1 MMRRHRQSGASLL
14 IALIMLIVV
23 MLLGVTAARMS
34 LMNEKSSRSD
44 RDRQIAFEAAEA
56 ALRDAELDLSAGSAH
71 SANVRGQMAAFPVLP
86 GRCHESG
93 PFSGLCHAGNIPLWT
108 TFNMLAPT
116 PWVEYGRYSGQH
128 FPYGAAS
135 LTSRPP
141 RYLIELI
148 TVGKPG
154 ASASAL
160 QRLRVTAVGFGS
172 RNSTQVV
179 LQSIYTIHTAPD
191 SPYKPPVRISW
202 REIGNWQEI

>member
-71 SANVRGQMAAFPVLP
+71 SANVRGQMDAFPALP

-93 PFSGLCHAGNIPLWT
+93 PFAGLCRAGNTPLWAS
-108 TFNMLAPT
+108 FNMLAPT
-116 PWVEYGRYSGQH
+116 PWIDYGRYSAQH

-135 LTSRPP
+135 LAARPP

-148 TVGKPG
+148 TVGKSA
-154 ASASAL
+154 ASASAV

-172 RNSTQVV
+172 RESTQVV
-179 LQSIYTIHTAPD
+179 LQSIYTIHAAPD

>member
-1 MMRRHRQSGASLL
+1 
-14 IALIMLIVV
+14 MLIVV

-44 RDRQIAFEAAEA
+44 RDRQIAFKAAEA
-56 ALRDAELDLSAGSAH
+56 ALRDAELDLSAGPDN
-71 SANVRGQMAAFPVLP
+71 SANGRGQMGAFPALP
-86 GRCHESG
+86 GRCNESG
-93 PFSGLCHAGNIPLWT
+93 PFAGLCHAGKTPLWT

-135 LTSRPP
+135 LASRPP

-148 TVGKPG
+148 EVGKPS
-154 ASASAL
+154 ASISAL
-160 QRLRVTAVGFGS
+160 QRLRITAIGFGS
-172 RNSTQVV
+172 RESTQVI
-179 LQSIYTIHTAPD
+179 LQSVYAIHAIHAAPD
-191 SPYKPPVRISW
+191 SPGKSPVRISW